1 MPFIRSLF
9 RFLLL
14 RHRLASLL
22 TTLSTALLLV
32 GPLPTLA
39 ASGSFTADSACEAT
53 TNKADRPDK
62 PKKNPD
68 NTRLSA
74 GQSYTVIDASADAS
88 WLRIVIPSAQ
98 PAQRWVP
105 ASCGN
110 ARLGMPAGGGQ
121 TSASCSTGGQA
132 DSYVFAVSWQA
143 AFCATHQQKPE
154 CTTPTAWAAGNFTLH
169 GLWPNKTSCG
179 TNYGFCSSQPQQK
192 NFCAYPE
199 PAISPDTFQQLGQ
212 VMPSAAAGSCL
223 QRHEWY
229 KHGTCQS
236 TWDANGYFQTAI
248 TLTQQFNA
256 SGPAAFMRANLGK
269 QVRASDF
276 YTAIDQGLGNN
287 AHQRMKFTCTNG
299 QLVDIY
305 INLPA
310 TIPSQPDLRQLI
322 GAAKPG
328 FSSNC
333 GNSFTVDSAG
343 R

>member
-1 MPFIRSLF
+1 MPSPQLN
-9 RFLLL
+9 L
-14 RHRLASLL
+14 RHWL
-22 TTLSTALLLV
+22 TGLTAALLL
-32 GPLPTLA
+32 GLPLLNHA
-39 ASGSFTADSACEAT
+39 ATGSFTADSHCEAT
-53 TNKADRPDK
+53 INKADRPDK

-68 NTRLSA
+68 NTRLIS
-74 GQSYTVIDASADAS
+74 GQSYTVIDASPRAD
-88 WLRIVIPSAQ
+88 WLRITVPGAQ
-98 PAQRWVP
+98 PEQRWAP
-105 ASCGN
+105 ASCGS
-110 ARLGMPAGGGQ
+110 ARISASDADKPA
-121 TSASCSTGGQA
+121 ASCSTGGQA

-143 AFCATHQQKPE
+143 AFCASHQQKPE
-154 CTTPTAWAAGNFTLH
+154 CASAKPTSWAAGNFTLH

-199 PAISPDTFQQLGQ
+199 PKLSADTFKQLGQ

-236 TWDANGYFQTAI
+236 TWDADAYFQTAI

-276 YTAIDQGLGNN
+276 YAAIDQGLGNN

-310 TIPSQPDLRQLI
+310 AIPSQPDLRQLI
-322 GAAKPG
+322 GAAKPR

-333 GNSFTVDSAG
+333 GDSFTVDSAG

>member
-1 MPFIRSLF
+1 MFRRSS
-9 RFLLL
+9 L
-14 RHRLASLL
+14 RAVLSTLAATLILL
-22 TTLSTALLLV
+22 TPFAAH
-32 GPLPTLA
+32 A
-39 ASGSFTADSACEAT
+39 ASGSFTADSSCEAT

-68 NTRLSA
+68 NARLST
-74 GQSYTVIDASADAS
+74 GQTYTVIDASADTS

-105 ASCGN
+105 ASCGTSQLN
-110 ARLGMPAGGGQ
+110 AGSASGGSQPA
-121 TSASCSTGGQA
+121 ASCSTTGQA

-143 AFCATHQQKPE
+143 AFCASHQQKPE
-154 CTTPTAWAAGNFTLH
+154 CASATPSSWAAGNFTLH

-199 PAISPDTFQQLGQ
+199 PAISADTFAQLGQ

-236 TWDANGYFQTAI
+236 TWDADGYFQTAI
-248 TLTQQFNA
+248 TLTQQFNT

-269 QVRASDF
+269 QVRASDL
-276 YTAIDQGLGNN
+276 YSAIDQGLGSD
-287 AHQRMKFTCTNG
+287 AHQRMKFTCSNG

-310 TIPSQPDLRQLI
+310 TIPTPPDLRQLI

-333 GNSFTVDSAG
+333 GDSFTVDSLVH
-343 R
+343 